1 VMACGLHMPHGEHGD
16 LPSEV
21 KGEDE
26 RAILHDRYDCVVKV
40 RVHHLLISFLLK
52 RGLCAPEAA
61 IIAIIAII
69 AIMATGDSKHFDCQA
84 TGEGLRCLV
93 ARLLPSLRRSTRT

>member
-1 VMACGLHMPHGEHGD
+1 MPHGEHGD
-16 LPSEV
+16 LSSEV

-61 IIAIIAII
+61 IIAI
-69 AIMATGDSKHFDCQA
+69 MATGDSKQFDCQA
-84 TGEGLRCLV
+84 TDEGLRYLV
-93 ARLLPSLRRSTRT
+93 ARLLLSLQR

>member
-1 VMACGLHMPHGEHGD
+1 MACGLHMPHGEHGD
-16 LPSEV
+16 LSSEV

-26 RAILHDRYDCVVKV
+26 RAILHDRHDCVVKV

-52 RGLCAPEAA
+52 RDLCAPEA
-61 IIAIIAII
+61 AII
-69 AIMATGDSKHFDCQA
+69 AIMATGDSKQFDCQA
-84 TGEGLRCLV
+84 TDESLRYLV